1 MIQFW
6 TGHADVTVFVM
17 CVVFFA
23 TLIRSALGFGEAL
36 IAVPLLVMRIPLE
49 TAAPLA
55 VLVSITIAALI
66 VAQDWRKVHAR
77 SAGWLLVATLFGIP
91 LGLMLLMNSHQ
102 RTVKLIL
109 ASVILLFAIYSL
121 ALAEVAHLKSDS
133 KPWLLTCGFFAGI
146 LGGAYGMN
154 GPPLAIYGTMRGW
167 SPQHFRATLQ
177 GYFLPASILGMIGYL
192 WKGLWT
198 HQLAYFYL
206 LTLPVTIPAI
216 WLGRIANHKL
226 PVQKFRT
233 FVYVGLIVIGLVLA
247 LQTFYSVRS

>member
-1 MIQFW
+1 
-6 TGHADVTVFVM
+6 M

-36 IAVPLLVMRIPLE
+36 IAVPILVMRIPLE

-66 VAQDWRKVHAR
+66 VVQDWRKVHAR
-77 SAGWLLVATLFGIP
+77 SAGWLLLATLFGIP
-91 LGLMLLMNSHQ
+91 LGLMLLMNPHQ
-102 RTVKLIL
+102 RMVKLIL
-109 ASVILLFAIYSL
+109 ALVILLFAIYTL
-121 ALAEVAHLKSDS
+121 GFAEVAHLKSDS
-133 KPWLLTCGFFAGI
+133 KPWLLSCGFVAGI

-167 SPQHFRATLQ
+167 SPQGFRATLQ

-192 WKGLWT
+192 WKGLWN
-198 HQLAYFYL
+198 HELAYFYL
-206 LTLPVTIPAI
+206 WTLPVTIPAI
-216 WLGRIANHKL
+216 WLGRIANHRL
-226 PVQKFRT
+226 PVDKFRT

-247 LQTFYSVRS
+247 LQTF